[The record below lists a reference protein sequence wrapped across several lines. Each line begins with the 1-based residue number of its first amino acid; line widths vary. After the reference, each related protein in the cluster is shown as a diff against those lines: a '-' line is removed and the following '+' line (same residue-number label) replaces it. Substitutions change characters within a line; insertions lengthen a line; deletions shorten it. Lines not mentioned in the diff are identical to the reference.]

1 MPNQLTVDYII
12 RSPAGVTE
20 EQDVYVW
27 NGHRYLHEI
36 DQHGNAVV
44 YKVCTDPEVE
54 VQHTHVRTYAKGV
67 WTVIFLDF
75 DEHA

>member
-1 MPNQLTVDYII
+1 MPNQLTVDYIT

-27 NGHRYLHEI
+27 DGHRYLHEI

-44 YKVCTDPEVE
+44 YKFCTDSETE
-54 VQHTHVRTYAKGV
+54 VQHTHVRTYARGV
-67 WTVIFLDF
+67 WTIIFLDF